1 MKNIFNQNKLIFVLY
16 GSWFLICLML
26 ILIFGSVSISSWINI
41 FHNYVLDSFFKYITH
56 LGDGIIAL
64 ILIIILIL
72 IRLDYGF
79 HAIVGISLSSSITQF
94 LKRVVFKDTM
104 RPSVYFNDL
113 IEQGSWHLV
122 DGVQLHQ
129 LYSFPSGHTSS
140 IFSICVLLSLF
151 TNSPKIKYS
160 LCFIA
165 ILTGLSRIYLSQHFL
180 ADVFAGSL
188 IGFSAV
194 IISYFILNHKF
205 SRFSKISLL
214 KYFK

>member
-1 MKNIFNQNKLIFVLY
+1 MKNIFNKNKLIFVIY

-26 ILIFGSVSISSWINI
+26 ILIFGSVSISSWINTH
-41 FHNYVLDSFFKYITH
+41 HNFVLDSFFKYLTH
-56 LGDGIIAL
+56 LGDGITA
-64 ILIIILIL
+64 IILITIL
-72 IRLDYGF
+72 LIIRLDYGF
-79 HAIVGISLSSSITQF
+79 YAIIGFSLSSSITQF

-129 LYSFPSGHTSS
+129 LYSFPSGHTTS
-140 IFSICVLLSLF
+140 IFSVCVLLSLF
-151 TNSPKIKYS
+151 TNNHKLKYS

-180 ADVFAGSL
+180 VDVFVGSV

-194 IISYFILNHKF
+194 IISYLILNPKF

-214 KYFK
+214 KHMK

>member
-1 MKNIFNQNKLIFVLY
+1 
-16 GSWFLICLML
+16 
-26 ILIFGSVSISSWINI
+26 
-41 FHNYVLDSFFKYITH
+41 
-56 LGDGIIAL
+56 
-64 ILIIILIL
+64 
-72 IRLDYGF
+72 
-79 HAIVGISLSSSITQF
+79 
-94 LKRVVFKDTM
+94 M

-129 LYSFPSGHTSS
+129 LYSFPSGHTTS

-151 TNSPKIKYS
+151 INSRKIKYS

-165 ILTGLSRIYLSQHFL
+165 ILTGLSRVYLAQHFL
-180 ADVFAGSL
+180 VDVFAGSL

-205 SRFSKISLL
+205 LRFSKISLL

>member
-26 ILIFGSVSISSWINI
+26 ILIFGSVSISSWINTH
-41 FHNYVLDSFFKYITH
+41 HNFVLDSFFKYLTH
-56 LGDGIIAL
+56 LGDGITA
-64 ILIIILIL
+64 IILIMIL
-72 IRLDYGF
+72 LIIRLDYGF
-79 HAIVGISLSSSITQF
+79 YAIIGFSLSTSITQF

-129 LYSFPSGHTSS
+129 LYSFPSGHTTS

-151 TNSPKIKYS
+151 INSRKIKYS

-180 ADVFAGSL
+180 VDVFAGSL

-194 IISYFILNHKF
+194 IISYFILNNKF

>member
-1 MKNIFNQNKLIFVLY
+1 MKNIFNQNKLIFVIY

-26 ILIFGSVSISSWINI
+26 ILIFGSVSISSWINTH
-41 FHNYVLDSFFKYITH
+41 HNFVLDSFFKYLTH
-56 LGDGIIAL
+56 LGDGITA
-64 ILIIILIL
+64 IILITIL
-72 IRLDYGF
+72 LIIRLDYGF
-79 HAIVGISLSSSITQF
+79 YAIIGFSLSTSITQF

-129 LYSFPSGHTSS
+129 LYSFPSGHTT
-140 IFSICVLLSLF
+140 IVFSICVLLSLF
-151 TNSPKIKYS
+151 TNSHKIKYS
-160 LCFIA
+160 FCSVA

-180 ADVFAGSL
+180 LDVFVGSV

-194 IISYFILNHKF
+194 IISYLILNPRF

-214 KYFK
+214 KYMK

>member
-1 MKNIFNQNKLIFVLY
+1 MKNFFNQHKIIFILY

-26 ILIFGSVSISSWINI
+26 ILIFGSVSISSWVNTN
-41 FHNYVLDSFFKYITH
+41 HNYFLDSFFKYITH

-113 IEQGSWHLV
+113 IDQGNWHLV

-129 LYSFPSGHTSS
+129 LYSFPSGHTTS
-140 IFSICVLLSLF
+140 IFSVCVLLSLF
-151 TNSPKIKYS
+151 TNNHKLKYS

-180 ADVFAGSL
+180 VDVFVGSV
-188 IGFSAV
+188 IGFLAV
-194 IISYFILNHKF
+194 IISYLIFNSRF

-214 KYFK
+214 KYMK

>member
-1 MKNIFNQNKLIFVLY
+1 MKNFFNQHRLIFLIY
-16 GSWFLICLML
+16 GSWFLTCLIL
-26 ILIFGSVSISSWINI
+26 ILIFGNVSISSWVNTN
-41 FHNYVLDSFFKYITH
+41 HNYLLDSFFKYFTH

-72 IRLDYGF
+72 LRLDYGF
-79 HAIVGISLSSSITQF
+79 HAIIGFSLSSSITQF

-113 IEQGSWHLV
+113 IEQGSWHLI

-129 LYSFPSGHTSS
+129 LYSFPSGHTTS
-140 IFSICVLLSLF
+140 IFSVCVLLSLF
-151 TNSPKIKYS
+151 TNSHKIKYS
-160 LCFIA
+160 LSFVA

-180 ADVFAGSL
+180 VDVFVGSV

-194 IISYFILNHKF
+194 IISYLILNPRF

-214 KYFK
+214 KYMK

>member
-1 MKNIFNQNKLIFVLY
+1 MKNIFNQHKLIFVLY

-26 ILIFGSVSISSWINI
+26 ILIFGSVSISSWINTH
-41 FHNYVLDSFFKYITH
+41 HNFVLDSLFKYLTH
-56 LGDGIIAL
+56 LGDGITA
-64 ILIIILIL
+64 IILITIL
-72 IRLDYGF
+72 LIIRLDYGF
-79 HAIVGISLSSSITQF
+79 YAIIGFSLSTSITQF

-129 LYSFPSGHTSS
+129 LYSFPSGHTT
-140 IFSICVLLSLF
+140 IVFSICVLLSLF
-151 TNSPKIKYS
+151 TNSHKIKYS
-160 LCFIA
+160 FCSVA

-180 ADVFAGSL
+180 LDVFVGSV
-188 IGFSAV
+188 IGFSVV
-194 IISYFILNHKF
+194 IISYLILNPRF

-214 KYFK
+214 KYMN

>member
-1 MKNIFNQNKLIFVLY
+1 MKNIFNQYKLIFGLY

-94 LKRVVFKDTM
+94 LKRVVFKNTM

-180 ADVFAGSL
+180 VDVFAGSL

-214 KYFK
+214 KYMK

>member
-1 MKNIFNQNKLIFVLY
+1 MKNFFNQHKIIFILY

-26 ILIFGSVSISSWINI
+26 ILIFGSVSISSWVNTN
-41 FHNYVLDSFFKYITH
+41 HNYFLDSFFKYITH

-113 IEQGSWHLV
+113 IDQGNWHLV

-129 LYSFPSGHTSS
+129 LYSFPSGHTT
-140 IFSICVLLSLF
+140 IVFSICVLLSLF
-151 TNSPKIKYS
+151 TNSHKIKYS
-160 LCFIA
+160 FCSVA

-180 ADVFAGSL
+180 LDVFVGSV

-194 IISYFILNHKF
+194 IISYLILNPRF
-205 SRFSKISLL
+205 SRFSKISLI
-214 KYFK
+214 KYMK

>member
-1 MKNIFNQNKLIFVLY
+1 MKNIFNQHKLIFVLY

-26 ILIFGSVSISSWINI
+26 IFIFGSVSISSWLNTH
-41 FHNYVLDSFFKYITH
+41 HNFVLDSFFKYLTH
-56 LGDGIIAL
+56 LGDGITA
-64 ILIIILIL
+64 IILITILLL

-79 HAIVGISLSSSITQF
+79 YAIIGFSLSSSITQF

-129 LYSFPSGHTSS
+129 LYSFPSGHTTS

-151 TNSPKIKYS
+151 TNSRKIKYS

-180 ADVFAGSL
+180 VDVFAGSL

-194 IISYFILNHKF
+194 IISYFILNNKF

>member
-1 MKNIFNQNKLIFVLY
+1 MEFNYISYTLFQVVIQPV
-16 GSWFLICLML
+16 FL
-26 ILIFGSVSISSWINI
+26 
-41 FHNYVLDSFFKYITH
+41 
-56 LGDGIIAL
+56 
-64 ILIIILIL
+64 
-72 IRLDYGF
+72 
-79 HAIVGISLSSSITQF
+79 
-94 LKRVVFKDTM
+94 
-104 RPSVYFNDL
+104 VY
-113 IEQGSWHLV
+113 
-122 DGVQLHQ
+122 
-129 LYSFPSGHTSS
+129 
-140 IFSICVLLSLF
+140 VLLSLF
-151 TNSPKIKYS
+151 INSRKIKYS